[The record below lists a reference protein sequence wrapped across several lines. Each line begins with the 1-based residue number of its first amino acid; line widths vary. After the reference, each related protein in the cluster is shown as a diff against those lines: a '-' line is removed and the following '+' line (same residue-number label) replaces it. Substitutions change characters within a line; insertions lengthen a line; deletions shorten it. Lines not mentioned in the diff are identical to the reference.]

1 MYEDQTY
8 ENILDRS
15 LARVAS
21 DVDKREGSVIMN
33 AIAPVS
39 AEHADVYIQLGNIV
53 NNGYA
58 DTAVREFLILRC
70 KERGIIPYEAT
81 KATLKGKF
89 NMEIPIGS
97 RFNLNEL
104 NYVATAFIE
113 SADGYFY
120 YQMECETEGTNGN
133 KFFGEVSS
141 IEYID
146 KDLTGELTELLIPA
160 EDEED
165 TEALRTRYLN
175 SFDSNPFGGNK
186 QDYVEK
192 TDALDG
198 VGGTVVI
205 PVWNGGGTVKL
216 IIINSDFGVAS
227 STLVK
232 AVQEAIDPDPQGTGS
247 GIAPI
252 GHTVTVVSAV
262 GKTVSIKSRISF
274 IQNFYP
280 DDAIKKASGESE
292 LVDKVKAD
300 EVSAGFVVNS
310 LTDYDYYVYNQS
322 MTDDNQG
329 VFTQVMTVLN
339 QIVYCQKNGIDYA
352 SLTQAFNPHIDC
364 HENILGKDMGS
375 NYWYCYGLVMIIFM
389 IIIMYGSMVAT
400 SVTQEKSNRTMEVLV
415 TSVDTNLLFFAKV
428 LAGAV
433 AALIQSAVMLGTVL
447 ISYKINQDK
456 WGGMLNMIL
465 DIPTNVLVVFAL
477 FGIGGFLFYTFIYGA
492 MGALV
497 SKTEDI
503 NKSAGGVQMVIMI
516 VYFITLASLTNVDGI
531 MIKVTSFLPV
541 SSYSA
546 MFARVAMGSVNT
558 WEIVVSFIILVASIV
573 VVGIIGAKIYRMG
586 TLRYGNPIKLSNA
599 FKSIKEN

>member
-1 MYEDQTY
+1 MKKFGVIFQYELMNYIKNKSYVITTV
-8 ENILDRS
+8 IIAL
-15 LARVAS
+15 VAGIIMFVPNFI
-21 DVDKREGSVIMN
+21 DIGSV
-33 AIAPVS
+33 
-39 AEHADVYIQLGNIV
+39 
-53 NNGYA
+53 
-58 DTAVREFLILRC
+58 
-70 KERGIIPYEAT
+70 
-81 KATLKGKF
+81 
-89 NMEIPIGS
+89 
-97 RFNLNEL
+97 
-104 NYVATAFIE
+104 
-113 SADGYFY
+113 
-120 YQMECETEGTNGN
+120 
-133 KFFGEVSS
+133 
-141 IEYID
+141 
-146 KDLTGELTELLIPA
+146 TGENKNDVS
-160 EDEED
+160 DE
-165 TEALRTRYLN
+165 N
-175 SFDSNPFGGNK
+175 SGADSDSTILVYDKSGM
-186 QDYVEK
+186 V
-192 TDALDG
+192 TD
-198 VGGTVVI
+198 
-205 PVWNGGGTVKL
+205 
-216 IIINSDFGVAS
+216 
-227 STLVK
+227 
-232 AVQEAIDPDPQGTGS
+232 
-247 GIAPI
+247 
-252 GHTVTVVSAV
+252 
-262 GKTVSIKSRISF
+262 ISF
-274 IQNFYP
+274 IQNFYH
-280 DDAIKKASGESE
+280 DDAIKKALGENE

-322 MTDDNQG
+322 MTDDNQV

-339 QIVYCQKNGIDYA
+339 QMVYCQKNGIDYA
-352 SLTQAFNPHIDC
+352 SLTQAFNPQIDC

-456 WGGMLNMIL
+456 WGGMLNMVL
-465 DIPTNVLVVFAL
+465 DIPANVLVVFAL

-516 VYFITLASLTNVDGI
+516 VYFITLASLTDVDGI

>member
-1 MYEDQTY
+1 MKKFGVIFQYELMNYIKNKSYVITTV
-8 ENILDRS
+8 IIAL
-15 LARVAS
+15 VAGIIMFVPNFI
-21 DVDKREGSVIMN
+21 DIGSV
-33 AIAPVS
+33 
-39 AEHADVYIQLGNIV
+39 
-53 NNGYA
+53 
-58 DTAVREFLILRC
+58 
-70 KERGIIPYEAT
+70 
-81 KATLKGKF
+81 
-89 NMEIPIGS
+89 
-97 RFNLNEL
+97 
-104 NYVATAFIE
+104 
-113 SADGYFY
+113 
-120 YQMECETEGTNGN
+120 
-133 KFFGEVSS
+133 
-141 IEYID
+141 
-146 KDLTGELTELLIPA
+146 TGENKNDVS
-160 EDEED
+160 DE
-165 TEALRTRYLN
+165 N
-175 SFDSNPFGGNK
+175 SGADSDSTILVYDKSGM
-186 QDYVEK
+186 V
-192 TDALDG
+192 TD
-198 VGGTVVI
+198 
-205 PVWNGGGTVKL
+205 
-216 IIINSDFGVAS
+216 
-227 STLVK
+227 
-232 AVQEAIDPDPQGTGS
+232 
-247 GIAPI
+247 
-252 GHTVTVVSAV
+252 
-262 GKTVSIKSRISF
+262 ISF
-274 IQNFYP
+274 IQNFYH
-280 DDAIKKASGESE
+280 DDAIKKASGENE

-322 MTDDNQG
+322 MTDDNQV

-339 QIVYCQKNGIDYA
+339 QMVYCQKNGIDYA
-352 SLTQAFNPHIDC
+352 SLTQAFNPQIDC

-456 WGGMLNMIL
+456 WGGTLNMVL
-465 DIPTNVLVVFAL
+465 DIPANVLVVFAL

-516 VYFITLASLTNVDGI
+516 VYFITLASLTDVDGI

>member
-1 MYEDQTY
+1 MKKFGVIFQYELMNYIKNKSYVITTV
-8 ENILDRS
+8 IIAL
-15 LARVAS
+15 VAGIIMFVPNFI
-21 DVDKREGSVIMN
+21 DIGSV
-33 AIAPVS
+33 
-39 AEHADVYIQLGNIV
+39 
-53 NNGYA
+53 
-58 DTAVREFLILRC
+58 
-70 KERGIIPYEAT
+70 
-81 KATLKGKF
+81 
-89 NMEIPIGS
+89 
-97 RFNLNEL
+97 
-104 NYVATAFIE
+104 
-113 SADGYFY
+113 
-120 YQMECETEGTNGN
+120 
-133 KFFGEVSS
+133 
-141 IEYID
+141 
-146 KDLTGELTELLIPA
+146 TGENKNDVS
-160 EDEED
+160 DE
-165 TEALRTRYLN
+165 N
-175 SFDSNPFGGNK
+175 SGADSDSTILVYDKSGM
-186 QDYVEK
+186 V
-192 TDALDG
+192 TD
-198 VGGTVVI
+198 
-205 PVWNGGGTVKL
+205 
-216 IIINSDFGVAS
+216 
-227 STLVK
+227 
-232 AVQEAIDPDPQGTGS
+232 
-247 GIAPI
+247 
-252 GHTVTVVSAV
+252 
-262 GKTVSIKSRISF
+262 ISF
-274 IQNFYP
+274 IQNFYH
-280 DDAIKKASGESE
+280 DDAIKKASGENE

-322 MTDDNQG
+322 MTDDNQV
-329 VFTQVMTVLN
+329 VFTQVMSVLN
-339 QIVYCQKNGIDYA
+339 QMVYCQKNGIDYA
-352 SLTQAFNPHIDC
+352 SLTQAFNPQIDC

-456 WGGMLNMIL
+456 WGGMLNMVL
-465 DIPTNVLVVFAL
+465 DIPANVLVVFAL

>member
-1 MYEDQTY
+1 MKKFGVIFQYELMNYIKNKSYVITTV
-8 ENILDRS
+8 IIAL
-15 LARVAS
+15 VAGIIMFVPNFI
-21 DVDKREGSVIMN
+21 DIGSV
-33 AIAPVS
+33 
-39 AEHADVYIQLGNIV
+39 
-53 NNGYA
+53 
-58 DTAVREFLILRC
+58 
-70 KERGIIPYEAT
+70 
-81 KATLKGKF
+81 
-89 NMEIPIGS
+89 
-97 RFNLNEL
+97 
-104 NYVATAFIE
+104 
-113 SADGYFY
+113 
-120 YQMECETEGTNGN
+120 
-133 KFFGEVSS
+133 
-141 IEYID
+141 
-146 KDLTGELTELLIPA
+146 TGENKNDVS
-160 EDEED
+160 DE
-165 TEALRTRYLN
+165 N
-175 SFDSNPFGGNK
+175 SGADSDSTILVYDKSGM
-186 QDYVEK
+186 V
-192 TDALDG
+192 
-198 VGGTVVI
+198 
-205 PVWNGGGTVKL
+205 
-216 IIINSDFGVAS
+216 SD
-227 STLVK
+227 
-232 AVQEAIDPDPQGTGS
+232 
-247 GIAPI
+247 
-252 GHTVTVVSAV
+252 
-262 GKTVSIKSRISF
+262 ISF
-274 IQNFYP
+274 IQNFYH
-280 DDAIKKASGESE
+280 DDAIKKASGENE

-322 MTDDNQG
+322 MTDDNQV

-339 QIVYCQKNGIDYA
+339 QMVYCQKNGIDYA
-352 SLTQAFNPHIDC
+352 SLTQAFNPQIDC

-465 DIPTNVLVVFAL
+465 DIPANVLVVFAL

-516 VYFITLASLTNVDGI
+516 VYFITLASLTDVDGI

>member
-1 MYEDQTY
+1 MKKFGVIFQYELMNYIKNKSYVITTV
-8 ENILDRS
+8 IIAL
-15 LARVAS
+15 VAGIIMFVPNFI
-21 DVDKREGSVIMN
+21 DIGSV
-33 AIAPVS
+33 
-39 AEHADVYIQLGNIV
+39 
-53 NNGYA
+53 
-58 DTAVREFLILRC
+58 
-70 KERGIIPYEAT
+70 
-81 KATLKGKF
+81 
-89 NMEIPIGS
+89 
-97 RFNLNEL
+97 
-104 NYVATAFIE
+104 
-113 SADGYFY
+113 
-120 YQMECETEGTNGN
+120 
-133 KFFGEVSS
+133 
-141 IEYID
+141 
-146 KDLTGELTELLIPA
+146 TGENKNDVS
-160 EDEED
+160 DE
-165 TEALRTRYLN
+165 N
-175 SFDSNPFGGNK
+175 SGADSDSTILVYDKSGM
-186 QDYVEK
+186 V
-192 TDALDG
+192 TD
-198 VGGTVVI
+198 
-205 PVWNGGGTVKL
+205 
-216 IIINSDFGVAS
+216 
-227 STLVK
+227 
-232 AVQEAIDPDPQGTGS
+232 
-247 GIAPI
+247 
-252 GHTVTVVSAV
+252 
-262 GKTVSIKSRISF
+262 ISF
-274 IQNFYP
+274 IQNFYHG
-280 DDAIKKASGESE
+280 DAIKKASGENE

-322 MTDDNQG
+322 MTDDNQV

-339 QIVYCQKNGIDYA
+339 QMVYCQKNGIDYA
-352 SLTQAFNPHIDC
+352 SLTQAFNPQIDC

-456 WGGMLNMIL
+456 WGGMLNMVL
-465 DIPTNVLVVFAL
+465 DIPANVLVVFAL

-516 VYFITLASLTNVDGI
+516 VYFITLASLTDVDGI

>member
-1 MYEDQTY
+1 MKKFGVIFQYELMNYIKNKSYVITTV
-8 ENILDRS
+8 IIAL
-15 LARVAS
+15 VAGIIMFVPNFI
-21 DVDKREGSVIMN
+21 DIGSV
-33 AIAPVS
+33 
-39 AEHADVYIQLGNIV
+39 
-53 NNGYA
+53 
-58 DTAVREFLILRC
+58 
-70 KERGIIPYEAT
+70 
-81 KATLKGKF
+81 
-89 NMEIPIGS
+89 
-97 RFNLNEL
+97 
-104 NYVATAFIE
+104 
-113 SADGYFY
+113 
-120 YQMECETEGTNGN
+120 
-133 KFFGEVSS
+133 
-141 IEYID
+141 
-146 KDLTGELTELLIPA
+146 TGENKNDVS
-160 EDEED
+160 DE
-165 TEALRTRYLN
+165 N
-175 SFDSNPFGGNK
+175 SGADSDSTILVYDKSGM
-186 QDYVEK
+186 V
-192 TDALDG
+192 TD
-198 VGGTVVI
+198 
-205 PVWNGGGTVKL
+205 
-216 IIINSDFGVAS
+216 
-227 STLVK
+227 
-232 AVQEAIDPDPQGTGS
+232 
-247 GIAPI
+247 
-252 GHTVTVVSAV
+252 
-262 GKTVSIKSRISF
+262 ISF
-274 IQNFYP
+274 IQNFYH
-280 DDAIKKASGESE
+280 DDAIKKASGENE

-322 MTDDNQG
+322 MTDDNHV

-339 QIVYCQKNGIDYA
+339 QMVYCKKNGIDYA
-352 SLTQAFNPHIDC
+352 SLTQAFNPQIDC

-465 DIPTNVLVVFAL
+465 DIPANVLVVFAL

-516 VYFITLASLTNVDGI
+516 VYFITLASLTDVDGI

>member
-1 MYEDQTY
+1 MKKFGVIFQYELMNYIKNKSYVITTV
-8 ENILDRS
+8 IIAL
-15 LARVAS
+15 VAGIIMFVPNFI
-21 DVDKREGSVIMN
+21 DIGSV
-33 AIAPVS
+33 
-39 AEHADVYIQLGNIV
+39 
-53 NNGYA
+53 
-58 DTAVREFLILRC
+58 
-70 KERGIIPYEAT
+70 
-81 KATLKGKF
+81 
-89 NMEIPIGS
+89 
-97 RFNLNEL
+97 
-104 NYVATAFIE
+104 
-113 SADGYFY
+113 
-120 YQMECETEGTNGN
+120 
-133 KFFGEVSS
+133 
-141 IEYID
+141 
-146 KDLTGELTELLIPA
+146 TGENKNDVS
-160 EDEED
+160 DE
-165 TEALRTRYLN
+165 N
-175 SFDSNPFGGNK
+175 SGADSDSTILVYDKSGM
-186 QDYVEK
+186 V
-192 TDALDG
+192 TD
-198 VGGTVVI
+198 
-205 PVWNGGGTVKL
+205 
-216 IIINSDFGVAS
+216 
-227 STLVK
+227 
-232 AVQEAIDPDPQGTGS
+232 
-247 GIAPI
+247 
-252 GHTVTVVSAV
+252 
-262 GKTVSIKSRISF
+262 ISF
-274 IQNFYP
+274 IQNFYH
-280 DDAIKKASGESE
+280 DDAIKKASGENE

-322 MTDDNQG
+322 MTDDNQV

-339 QIVYCQKNGIDYA
+339 QMVYCQKNGIDYA
-352 SLTQAFNPHIDC
+352 SLTQAFNPQIDC

-428 LAGAV
+428 LAGAL

-456 WGGMLNMIL
+456 WGGRLNMFL
-465 DIPTNVLVVFAL
+465 DIPANVLVVFAL

-516 VYFITLASLTNVDGI
+516 VYFITLASLMDVDGI

-546 MFARVAMGSVNT
+546 MFARVAMGFVNT
-558 WEIVVSFIILVASIV
+558 WEIVVSFIILVASII

>member
-1 MYEDQTY
+1 MKKFGVIFQYELMNYIKNKSYVITTV
-8 ENILDRS
+8 IIAL
-15 LARVAS
+15 VAGIIMFVPNFI
-21 DVDKREGSVIMN
+21 DIGSV
-33 AIAPVS
+33 
-39 AEHADVYIQLGNIV
+39 
-53 NNGYA
+53 
-58 DTAVREFLILRC
+58 
-70 KERGIIPYEAT
+70 
-81 KATLKGKF
+81 
-89 NMEIPIGS
+89 
-97 RFNLNEL
+97 
-104 NYVATAFIE
+104 
-113 SADGYFY
+113 
-120 YQMECETEGTNGN
+120 
-133 KFFGEVSS
+133 
-141 IEYID
+141 
-146 KDLTGELTELLIPA
+146 TGENKNDVS
-160 EDEED
+160 DE
-165 TEALRTRYLN
+165 N
-175 SFDSNPFGGNK
+175 SGADSDSTILVYDKSGM
-186 QDYVEK
+186 V
-192 TDALDG
+192 TD
-198 VGGTVVI
+198 
-205 PVWNGGGTVKL
+205 
-216 IIINSDFGVAS
+216 
-227 STLVK
+227 
-232 AVQEAIDPDPQGTGS
+232 
-247 GIAPI
+247 
-252 GHTVTVVSAV
+252 
-262 GKTVSIKSRISF
+262 ISF

-280 DDAIKKASGESE
+280 DDVIKKASGENE

-322 MTDDNQG
+322 MTDDNQV

-339 QIVYCQKNGIDYA
+339 QMVYCQKNGIDYA
-352 SLTQAFNPHIDC
+352 SLTQAFNPQIDC

-456 WGGMLNMIL
+456 WGGMLNMVL
-465 DIPTNVLVVFAL
+465 DIPANVLVVFAL

-516 VYFITLASLTNVDGI
+516 VYFITLASLTDVDGI

>member
-1 MYEDQTY
+1 MKKFGVIFQYELMNYIKNKSYVITTV
-8 ENILDRS
+8 IIAL
-15 LARVAS
+15 VAGIIMFVPNFI
-21 DVDKREGSVIMN
+21 DIGSV
-33 AIAPVS
+33 
-39 AEHADVYIQLGNIV
+39 
-53 NNGYA
+53 
-58 DTAVREFLILRC
+58 
-70 KERGIIPYEAT
+70 
-81 KATLKGKF
+81 
-89 NMEIPIGS
+89 
-97 RFNLNEL
+97 
-104 NYVATAFIE
+104 
-113 SADGYFY
+113 
-120 YQMECETEGTNGN
+120 
-133 KFFGEVSS
+133 
-141 IEYID
+141 
-146 KDLTGELTELLIPA
+146 TGENKNDVS
-160 EDEED
+160 DE
-165 TEALRTRYLN
+165 N
-175 SFDSNPFGGNK
+175 SGADSDSTILVYDKSGM
-186 QDYVEK
+186 V
-192 TDALDG
+192 TD
-198 VGGTVVI
+198 
-205 PVWNGGGTVKL
+205 
-216 IIINSDFGVAS
+216 
-227 STLVK
+227 
-232 AVQEAIDPDPQGTGS
+232 
-247 GIAPI
+247 
-252 GHTVTVVSAV
+252 
-262 GKTVSIKSRISF
+262 ISF
-274 IQNFYP
+274 IQNFYH
-280 DDAIKKASGESE
+280 DDAIKKASGENE

-322 MTDDNQG
+322 MTDDNQV

-339 QIVYCQKNGIDYA
+339 QMVYCQKNGIDYA
-352 SLTQAFNPHIDC
+352 SLTQAFNPQIDC

-456 WGGMLNMIL
+456 WGGMINMVL
-465 DIPTNVLVVFAL
+465 DIPANVLVVFAL

>member
-1 MYEDQTY
+1 MKKFGVIFQYELMNYIKNKSYVITTV
-8 ENILDRS
+8 IIAL
-15 LARVAS
+15 VAGIIMFVPNFI
-21 DVDKREGSVIMN
+21 DIGSV
-33 AIAPVS
+33 
-39 AEHADVYIQLGNIV
+39 
-53 NNGYA
+53 
-58 DTAVREFLILRC
+58 
-70 KERGIIPYEAT
+70 
-81 KATLKGKF
+81 
-89 NMEIPIGS
+89 
-97 RFNLNEL
+97 
-104 NYVATAFIE
+104 
-113 SADGYFY
+113 
-120 YQMECETEGTNGN
+120 
-133 KFFGEVSS
+133 
-141 IEYID
+141 
-146 KDLTGELTELLIPA
+146 TGENKNDVS
-160 EDEED
+160 DE
-165 TEALRTRYLN
+165 N
-175 SFDSNPFGGNK
+175 SGADSDSTILVYDKSGM
-186 QDYVEK
+186 V
-192 TDALDG
+192 TD
-198 VGGTVVI
+198 
-205 PVWNGGGTVKL
+205 
-216 IIINSDFGVAS
+216 
-227 STLVK
+227 
-232 AVQEAIDPDPQGTGS
+232 
-247 GIAPI
+247 
-252 GHTVTVVSAV
+252 
-262 GKTVSIKSRISF
+262 ISF

-280 DDAIKKASGESE
+280 DDAIKKASGENE

-322 MTDDNQG
+322 MTDDNQV

-339 QIVYCQKNGIDYA
+339 QMVYCQKNGIDYA
-352 SLTQAFNPHIDC
+352 SLTQAFNPQIDC

-433 AALIQSAVMLGTVL
+433 AALIQSAVMLRTVL

-465 DIPTNVLVVFAL
+465 DIPANVLVVFAL

-516 VYFITLASLTNVDGI
+516 VYFITLASLTDVDGI

>member
-1 MYEDQTY
+1 MKKFGVIFQYELMNYIKNKSYVITTV
-8 ENILDRS
+8 IIAL
-15 LARVAS
+15 VAGIIMFVPNFI
-21 DVDKREGSVIMN
+21 DIGSV
-33 AIAPVS
+33 
-39 AEHADVYIQLGNIV
+39 
-53 NNGYA
+53 
-58 DTAVREFLILRC
+58 
-70 KERGIIPYEAT
+70 
-81 KATLKGKF
+81 
-89 NMEIPIGS
+89 
-97 RFNLNEL
+97 
-104 NYVATAFIE
+104 
-113 SADGYFY
+113 
-120 YQMECETEGTNGN
+120 
-133 KFFGEVSS
+133 
-141 IEYID
+141 
-146 KDLTGELTELLIPA
+146 TGENKNDVS
-160 EDEED
+160 DE
-165 TEALRTRYLN
+165 N
-175 SFDSNPFGGNK
+175 SGADSDSTILVYDKSGMI
-186 QDYVEK
+186 
-192 TDALDG
+192 TD
-198 VGGTVVI
+198 
-205 PVWNGGGTVKL
+205 
-216 IIINSDFGVAS
+216 
-227 STLVK
+227 
-232 AVQEAIDPDPQGTGS
+232 
-247 GIAPI
+247 
-252 GHTVTVVSAV
+252 
-262 GKTVSIKSRISF
+262 ISF
-274 IQNFYP
+274 IQNFYH
-280 DDAIKKASGESE
+280 DDAIKKASGENE

-322 MTDDNQG
+322 MTDDNQV

-339 QIVYCQKNGIDYA
+339 QMVYCQKNGIDYA
-352 SLTQAFNPHIDC
+352 SLTQAFNPQIDC

-456 WGGMLNMIL
+456 WGGMLNMVL
-465 DIPTNVLVVFAL
+465 DIPANVLVVFAL

-516 VYFITLASLTNVDGI
+516 VYFITLASLTDVDGI

>member
-1 MYEDQTY
+1 MKKFGVIFQYELMNYIKNKSYVITTV
-8 ENILDRS
+8 IIAL
-15 LARVAS
+15 VAGIIMFVPNFI
-21 DVDKREGSVIMN
+21 DIGSV
-33 AIAPVS
+33 
-39 AEHADVYIQLGNIV
+39 
-53 NNGYA
+53 
-58 DTAVREFLILRC
+58 
-70 KERGIIPYEAT
+70 
-81 KATLKGKF
+81 
-89 NMEIPIGS
+89 
-97 RFNLNEL
+97 
-104 NYVATAFIE
+104 
-113 SADGYFY
+113 
-120 YQMECETEGTNGN
+120 
-133 KFFGEVSS
+133 
-141 IEYID
+141 
-146 KDLTGELTELLIPA
+146 TGENKNDVS
-160 EDEED
+160 DE
-165 TEALRTRYLN
+165 N
-175 SFDSNPFGGNK
+175 SGADSDSTILVYDKSGM
-186 QDYVEK
+186 V
-192 TDALDG
+192 TD
-198 VGGTVVI
+198 
-205 PVWNGGGTVKL
+205 
-216 IIINSDFGVAS
+216 
-227 STLVK
+227 
-232 AVQEAIDPDPQGTGS
+232 
-247 GIAPI
+247 
-252 GHTVTVVSAV
+252 
-262 GKTVSIKSRISF
+262 ISF
-274 IQNFYP
+274 IQNFYH
-280 DDAIKKASGESE
+280 DDAIKKASGENE

-322 MTDDNQG
+322 MTDDNQV

-339 QIVYCQKNGIDYA
+339 QMVYCQKNGIDYA
-352 SLTQAFNPHIDC
+352 SLTQAFNPQIDC

-456 WGGMLNMIL
+456 WGGMLNMVL
-465 DIPTNVLVVFAL
+465 DIPANVLVVFAL

-503 NKSAGGVQMVIMI
+503 NKSAGAVQMVIMI
-516 VYFITLASLTNVDGI
+516 VYFITLASLTDVDGI

>member
-1 MYEDQTY
+1 MKKFGVIFQYELMNYIKNKSYVITTV
-8 ENILDRS
+8 IIAL
-15 LARVAS
+15 VAGIIMFVPNFI
-21 DVDKREGSVIMN
+21 DIGSV
-33 AIAPVS
+33 
-39 AEHADVYIQLGNIV
+39 
-53 NNGYA
+53 
-58 DTAVREFLILRC
+58 
-70 KERGIIPYEAT
+70 
-81 KATLKGKF
+81 
-89 NMEIPIGS
+89 
-97 RFNLNEL
+97 
-104 NYVATAFIE
+104 
-113 SADGYFY
+113 
-120 YQMECETEGTNGN
+120 
-133 KFFGEVSS
+133 
-141 IEYID
+141 
-146 KDLTGELTELLIPA
+146 TGENKNDVS
-160 EDEED
+160 DE
-165 TEALRTRYLN
+165 N
-175 SFDSNPFGGNK
+175 SGADSDSTILVYDKSGM
-186 QDYVEK
+186 V
-192 TDALDG
+192 TD
-198 VGGTVVI
+198 
-205 PVWNGGGTVKL
+205 
-216 IIINSDFGVAS
+216 
-227 STLVK
+227 
-232 AVQEAIDPDPQGTGS
+232 
-247 GIAPI
+247 
-252 GHTVTVVSAV
+252 
-262 GKTVSIKSRISF
+262 ISF
-274 IQNFYP
+274 IQNFYH
-280 DDAIKKASGESE
+280 DDAIKKASGENE

-322 MTDDNQG
+322 MTDDNQV

-339 QIVYCQKNGIDYA
+339 QMVYCQKNGIDYA
-352 SLTQAFNPHIDC
+352 SLTQAFNPQIDC

-465 DIPTNVLVVFAL
+465 DIPANVLVVFAL

>member
-1 MYEDQTY
+1 MKKFGVIFQYELMNYIKNKSYVITTV
-8 ENILDRS
+8 IIAL
-15 LARVAS
+15 VAGIIMFVPNFI
-21 DVDKREGSVIMN
+21 DIGSV
-33 AIAPVS
+33 
-39 AEHADVYIQLGNIV
+39 
-53 NNGYA
+53 
-58 DTAVREFLILRC
+58 
-70 KERGIIPYEAT
+70 
-81 KATLKGKF
+81 
-89 NMEIPIGS
+89 
-97 RFNLNEL
+97 
-104 NYVATAFIE
+104 
-113 SADGYFY
+113 
-120 YQMECETEGTNGN
+120 
-133 KFFGEVSS
+133 
-141 IEYID
+141 
-146 KDLTGELTELLIPA
+146 TGENKNDVS
-160 EDEED
+160 DE
-165 TEALRTRYLN
+165 N
-175 SFDSNPFGGNK
+175 SGADSDSTILVYDKSGM
-186 QDYVEK
+186 V
-192 TDALDG
+192 TD
-198 VGGTVVI
+198 
-205 PVWNGGGTVKL
+205 
-216 IIINSDFGVAS
+216 
-227 STLVK
+227 
-232 AVQEAIDPDPQGTGS
+232 
-247 GIAPI
+247 
-252 GHTVTVVSAV
+252 
-262 GKTVSIKSRISF
+262 ISF
-274 IQNFYP
+274 IQNFYH
-280 DDAIKKASGESE
+280 DDAIKKASGENE

-322 MTDDNQG
+322 MTDDNQV

-339 QIVYCQKNGIDYA
+339 QMVYCQKNGIDYD
-352 SLTQAFNPHIDC
+352 SLTQAFNPQIDC

-456 WGGMLNMIL
+456 WGGMLNMVL
-465 DIPTNVLVVFAL
+465 DIPANVLVVFAL

-516 VYFITLASLTNVDGI
+516 VYFITLASLTDVDGI

>member
-1 MYEDQTY
+1 MKKFGVIFQYELMNYIKNKSYVITTV
-8 ENILDRS
+8 IIAL
-15 LARVAS
+15 VAGIIMFVPNFI
-21 DVDKREGSVIMN
+21 DIGSV
-33 AIAPVS
+33 
-39 AEHADVYIQLGNIV
+39 
-53 NNGYA
+53 
-58 DTAVREFLILRC
+58 
-70 KERGIIPYEAT
+70 
-81 KATLKGKF
+81 
-89 NMEIPIGS
+89 
-97 RFNLNEL
+97 
-104 NYVATAFIE
+104 
-113 SADGYFY
+113 
-120 YQMECETEGTNGN
+120 
-133 KFFGEVSS
+133 
-141 IEYID
+141 
-146 KDLTGELTELLIPA
+146 TGENKNDVS
-160 EDEED
+160 DE
-165 TEALRTRYLN
+165 N
-175 SFDSNPFGGNK
+175 SGADSDSTILVYDKSGM
-186 QDYVEK
+186 V
-192 TDALDG
+192 TD
-198 VGGTVVI
+198 
-205 PVWNGGGTVKL
+205 
-216 IIINSDFGVAS
+216 
-227 STLVK
+227 
-232 AVQEAIDPDPQGTGS
+232 
-247 GIAPI
+247 
-252 GHTVTVVSAV
+252 
-262 GKTVSIKSRISF
+262 ISF
-274 IQNFYP
+274 IQNFYH
-280 DDAIKKASGESE
+280 DDAIKKASGENE

-322 MTDDNQG
+322 MTDDNQV

-339 QIVYCQKNGIDYA
+339 QMVYCQKNGIDYA
-352 SLTQAFNPHIDC
+352 SLTQAFNPQIDC

-433 AALIQSAVMLGTVL
+433 ATLIQSAVMLGTVL

-456 WGGMLNMIL
+456 WGGMLNMVL
-465 DIPTNVLVVFAL
+465 DIPANVLVVFAL

-516 VYFITLASLTNVDGI
+516 VYFITLASLTDVDGI

>member
-1 MYEDQTY
+1 MKKFGVIFQYELMNYIKNKSYVITTV
-8 ENILDRS
+8 IIAL
-15 LARVAS
+15 VAGIIMFVPNFI
-21 DVDKREGSVIMN
+21 DIGSV
-33 AIAPVS
+33 
-39 AEHADVYIQLGNIV
+39 
-53 NNGYA
+53 
-58 DTAVREFLILRC
+58 
-70 KERGIIPYEAT
+70 
-81 KATLKGKF
+81 
-89 NMEIPIGS
+89 
-97 RFNLNEL
+97 
-104 NYVATAFIE
+104 
-113 SADGYFY
+113 
-120 YQMECETEGTNGN
+120 
-133 KFFGEVSS
+133 
-141 IEYID
+141 
-146 KDLTGELTELLIPA
+146 TGENKNNVS
-160 EDEED
+160 DE
-165 TEALRTRYLN
+165 N
-175 SFDSNPFGGNK
+175 SGADSDSTILVYDKSGM
-186 QDYVEK
+186 V
-192 TDALDG
+192 TD
-198 VGGTVVI
+198 
-205 PVWNGGGTVKL
+205 
-216 IIINSDFGVAS
+216 
-227 STLVK
+227 
-232 AVQEAIDPDPQGTGS
+232 
-247 GIAPI
+247 
-252 GHTVTVVSAV
+252 
-262 GKTVSIKSRISF
+262 ISF

-352 SLTQAFNPHIDC
+352 SLTQAFNPQIDC

-456 WGGMLNMIL
+456 WGGMLNMVL
-465 DIPTNVLVVFAL
+465 DIPANVLVVFAL

>member
-1 MYEDQTY
+1 MKKFGVIFQYELMNYIKNKSYVITTVIIALVVGIIMFVPNFID
-8 ENILDRS
+8 I
-15 LARVAS
+15 
-21 DVDKREGSVIMN
+21 GSV
-33 AIAPVS
+33 
-39 AEHADVYIQLGNIV
+39 
-53 NNGYA
+53 
-58 DTAVREFLILRC
+58 
-70 KERGIIPYEAT
+70 
-81 KATLKGKF
+81 
-89 NMEIPIGS
+89 
-97 RFNLNEL
+97 
-104 NYVATAFIE
+104 
-113 SADGYFY
+113 
-120 YQMECETEGTNGN
+120 
-133 KFFGEVSS
+133 
-141 IEYID
+141 
-146 KDLTGELTELLIPA
+146 TGENKNDVS
-160 EDEED
+160 DE
-165 TEALRTRYLN
+165 N
-175 SFDSNPFGGNK
+175 SGADSDSTILVYDKSGM
-186 QDYVEK
+186 V
-192 TDALDG
+192 TD
-198 VGGTVVI
+198 
-205 PVWNGGGTVKL
+205 
-216 IIINSDFGVAS
+216 
-227 STLVK
+227 
-232 AVQEAIDPDPQGTGS
+232 
-247 GIAPI
+247 
-252 GHTVTVVSAV
+252 
-262 GKTVSIKSRISF
+262 ISF

-280 DDAIKKASGESE
+280 DDAIKKASGENE

-322 MTDDNQG
+322 MTDDNQV

-339 QIVYCQKNGIDYA
+339 QMVYCQKNGIDYA
-352 SLTQAFNPHIDC
+352 SLTQAFNPQIDC

-465 DIPTNVLVVFAL
+465 DIPANVLVVFAL

-516 VYFITLASLTNVDGI
+516 VYFITLASLTDVDGI

>member
-1 MYEDQTY
+1 MKKLGVIFQYELMNYIKNKSYVITTV
-8 ENILDRS
+8 IIAL
-15 LARVAS
+15 VAGIIMFVPNFI
-21 DVDKREGSVIMN
+21 DIGSV
-33 AIAPVS
+33 
-39 AEHADVYIQLGNIV
+39 
-53 NNGYA
+53 
-58 DTAVREFLILRC
+58 
-70 KERGIIPYEAT
+70 
-81 KATLKGKF
+81 
-89 NMEIPIGS
+89 
-97 RFNLNEL
+97 
-104 NYVATAFIE
+104 
-113 SADGYFY
+113 
-120 YQMECETEGTNGN
+120 
-133 KFFGEVSS
+133 
-141 IEYID
+141 
-146 KDLTGELTELLIPA
+146 TGENKNDVS
-160 EDEED
+160 DE
-165 TEALRTRYLN
+165 N
-175 SFDSNPFGGNK
+175 SGADSDSTILVYDKSGM
-186 QDYVEK
+186 V
-192 TDALDG
+192 TD
-198 VGGTVVI
+198 
-205 PVWNGGGTVKL
+205 
-216 IIINSDFGVAS
+216 
-227 STLVK
+227 
-232 AVQEAIDPDPQGTGS
+232 
-247 GIAPI
+247 
-252 GHTVTVVSAV
+252 
-262 GKTVSIKSRISF
+262 ISF
-274 IQNFYP
+274 IQNFYH
-280 DDAIKKASGESE
+280 DDAIKKASGENE

-322 MTDDNQG
+322 MTDDNQV

-339 QIVYCQKNGIDYA
+339 QMVYCQKNGIDYA
-352 SLTQAFNPHIDC
+352 SLTQAFNPQIDC

-456 WGGMLNMIL
+456 WGGMLNMVL
-465 DIPTNVLVVFAL
+465 DIPANVLVVFAL

-516 VYFITLASLTNVDGI
+516 VYFITLASLTDVDGI

>member
-1 MYEDQTY
+1 MKKFGVIFQYELMNYIKNKSYVITTV
-8 ENILDRS
+8 IIAL
-15 LARVAS
+15 VAGIIMFVPNFI
-21 DVDKREGSVIMN
+21 DIGSV
-33 AIAPVS
+33 
-39 AEHADVYIQLGNIV
+39 
-53 NNGYA
+53 
-58 DTAVREFLILRC
+58 
-70 KERGIIPYEAT
+70 
-81 KATLKGKF
+81 
-89 NMEIPIGS
+89 
-97 RFNLNEL
+97 
-104 NYVATAFIE
+104 
-113 SADGYFY
+113 
-120 YQMECETEGTNGN
+120 
-133 KFFGEVSS
+133 
-141 IEYID
+141 
-146 KDLTGELTELLIPA
+146 TGENKNDVS
-160 EDEED
+160 DE
-165 TEALRTRYLN
+165 N
-175 SFDSNPFGGNK
+175 SGADSDSTILVYDKSGM
-186 QDYVEK
+186 V
-192 TDALDG
+192 TD
-198 VGGTVVI
+198 
-205 PVWNGGGTVKL
+205 
-216 IIINSDFGVAS
+216 
-227 STLVK
+227 
-232 AVQEAIDPDPQGTGS
+232 
-247 GIAPI
+247 
-252 GHTVTVVSAV
+252 
-262 GKTVSIKSRISF
+262 ISF
-274 IQNFYP
+274 IQNFYH
-280 DDAIKKASGESE
+280 DDAIKKASGENE

-322 MTDDNQG
+322 MTDDNQV

-339 QIVYCQKNGIDYA
+339 QMVYCQKNGIDYA
-352 SLTQAFNPHIDC
+352 SLTQAFNPQIDC

-456 WGGMLNMIL
+456 WGGMLNMVL
-465 DIPTNVLVVFAL
+465 DIPANVLVVFAL

-516 VYFITLASLTNVDGI
+516 VYFITLASLTDVDGI
-531 MIKVTSFLPV
+531 MIKVTSFLSV

>member
-1 MYEDQTY
+1 MKKFGVSFQYELMKYRKNKSYVITTV
-8 ENILDRS
+8 IIAL
-15 LARVAS
+15 VAGIIMFVPNFI
-21 DVDKREGSVIMN
+21 DIGSV
-33 AIAPVS
+33 
-39 AEHADVYIQLGNIV
+39 
-53 NNGYA
+53 
-58 DTAVREFLILRC
+58 
-70 KERGIIPYEAT
+70 
-81 KATLKGKF
+81 
-89 NMEIPIGS
+89 
-97 RFNLNEL
+97 
-104 NYVATAFIE
+104 
-113 SADGYFY
+113 
-120 YQMECETEGTNGN
+120 
-133 KFFGEVSS
+133 
-141 IEYID
+141 
-146 KDLTGELTELLIPA
+146 TGENKNDVS
-160 EDEED
+160 DE
-165 TEALRTRYLN
+165 N
-175 SFDSNPFGGNK
+175 SGADSDSTILVYDKSGM
-186 QDYVEK
+186 V
-192 TDALDG
+192 TD
-198 VGGTVVI
+198 
-205 PVWNGGGTVKL
+205 
-216 IIINSDFGVAS
+216 
-227 STLVK
+227 
-232 AVQEAIDPDPQGTGS
+232 
-247 GIAPI
+247 
-252 GHTVTVVSAV
+252 
-262 GKTVSIKSRISF
+262 ISF
-274 IQNFYP
+274 IQNFYH
-280 DDAIKKASGESE
+280 DDAIKKASGENE

-322 MTDDNQG
+322 MTDDNQV

-339 QIVYCQKNGIDYA
+339 QMVYCQKNGIDYA
-352 SLTQAFNPHIDC
+352 TLTQAFNPQIDC

-456 WGGMLNMIL
+456 WGGMLNMVL
-465 DIPTNVLVVFAL
+465 DIPANVLVVFAL

-516 VYFITLASLTNVDGI
+516 VYFITLASLTDVDGI

>member
-1 MYEDQTY
+1 MKKFGVIFQYELMNYIKNKSYVITTV
-8 ENILDRS
+8 IIAL
-15 LARVAS
+15 VAGIIMFVPNFI
-21 DVDKREGSVIMN
+21 DIGSV
-33 AIAPVS
+33 
-39 AEHADVYIQLGNIV
+39 
-53 NNGYA
+53 
-58 DTAVREFLILRC
+58 
-70 KERGIIPYEAT
+70 
-81 KATLKGKF
+81 
-89 NMEIPIGS
+89 
-97 RFNLNEL
+97 
-104 NYVATAFIE
+104 
-113 SADGYFY
+113 
-120 YQMECETEGTNGN
+120 
-133 KFFGEVSS
+133 
-141 IEYID
+141 
-146 KDLTGELTELLIPA
+146 TGENKNDVS
-160 EDEED
+160 DE
-165 TEALRTRYLN
+165 N
-175 SFDSNPFGGNK
+175 SGADSDSTILVYDKSGM
-186 QDYVEK
+186 V
-192 TDALDG
+192 TD
-198 VGGTVVI
+198 
-205 PVWNGGGTVKL
+205 
-216 IIINSDFGVAS
+216 
-227 STLVK
+227 
-232 AVQEAIDPDPQGTGS
+232 
-247 GIAPI
+247 
-252 GHTVTVVSAV
+252 
-262 GKTVSIKSRISF
+262 ISF

-280 DDAIKKASGESE
+280 DDAIKKASGENE

-322 MTDDNQG
+322 LTDDNQV

-339 QIVYCQKNGIDYA
+339 QMVYCQKNGIDYA
-352 SLTQAFNPHIDC
+352 SLTQAFNPQIDC
-364 HENILGKDMGS
+364 HKNILGKDMGS

-456 WGGMLNMIL
+456 WGGMLNMVL
-465 DIPTNVLVVFAL
+465 DIPANVLVVFAL

-516 VYFITLASLTNVDGI
+516 VYFITLASLTDVDGI

>member
-1 MYEDQTY
+1 MKKFGVIFQYELMNYIKNKSYVITTV
-8 ENILDRS
+8 IIAL
-15 LARVAS
+15 VAGIIMFVPNFI
-21 DVDKREGSVIMN
+21 DIGSV
-33 AIAPVS
+33 
-39 AEHADVYIQLGNIV
+39 
-53 NNGYA
+53 
-58 DTAVREFLILRC
+58 
-70 KERGIIPYEAT
+70 
-81 KATLKGKF
+81 
-89 NMEIPIGS
+89 
-97 RFNLNEL
+97 
-104 NYVATAFIE
+104 
-113 SADGYFY
+113 
-120 YQMECETEGTNGN
+120 
-133 KFFGEVSS
+133 
-141 IEYID
+141 
-146 KDLTGELTELLIPA
+146 TGENKNDVS
-160 EDEED
+160 DE
-165 TEALRTRYLN
+165 N
-175 SFDSNPFGGNK
+175 SGADSDSTILVYDKSGM
-186 QDYVEK
+186 V
-192 TDALDG
+192 TD
-198 VGGTVVI
+198 
-205 PVWNGGGTVKL
+205 
-216 IIINSDFGVAS
+216 
-227 STLVK
+227 
-232 AVQEAIDPDPQGTGS
+232 
-247 GIAPI
+247 
-252 GHTVTVVSAV
+252 
-262 GKTVSIKSRISF
+262 ISF

-280 DDAIKKASGESE
+280 DDAIKKASGENE
-292 LVDKVKAD
+292 LVAKVKAD

-322 MTDDNQG
+322 MTDDNQV

-339 QIVYCQKNGIDYA
+339 QMVYCQKNGIDYA
-352 SLTQAFNPHIDC
+352 SLTQAFNPQIDC

-465 DIPTNVLVVFAL
+465 DIPANVLVVFAL

-516 VYFITLASLTNVDGI
+516 VYFITLASLTDVDGI

>member
-1 MYEDQTY
+1 MKKFGVIFQYELMNYIKNKSYVITTV
-8 ENILDRS
+8 IIAL
-15 LARVAS
+15 VAGIIMFVPNFI
-21 DVDKREGSVIMN
+21 DIGSV
-33 AIAPVS
+33 
-39 AEHADVYIQLGNIV
+39 
-53 NNGYA
+53 
-58 DTAVREFLILRC
+58 
-70 KERGIIPYEAT
+70 
-81 KATLKGKF
+81 
-89 NMEIPIGS
+89 
-97 RFNLNEL
+97 
-104 NYVATAFIE
+104 
-113 SADGYFY
+113 
-120 YQMECETEGTNGN
+120 
-133 KFFGEVSS
+133 
-141 IEYID
+141 
-146 KDLTGELTELLIPA
+146 TGENKNNVS
-160 EDEED
+160 DE
-165 TEALRTRYLN
+165 N
-175 SFDSNPFGGNK
+175 SGADSDSTILVYDKSGM
-186 QDYVEK
+186 V
-192 TDALDG
+192 TD
-198 VGGTVVI
+198 
-205 PVWNGGGTVKL
+205 
-216 IIINSDFGVAS
+216 
-227 STLVK
+227 
-232 AVQEAIDPDPQGTGS
+232 
-247 GIAPI
+247 
-252 GHTVTVVSAV
+252 
-262 GKTVSIKSRISF
+262 ISF
-274 IQNFYP
+274 IQNFYH
-280 DDAIKKASGESE
+280 DDAIKKASGENE

-322 MTDDNQG
+322 MTDDNQV

-339 QIVYCQKNGIDYA
+339 QMVYCQKNGIDYA
-352 SLTQAFNPHIDC
+352 SLTQAFNPQIDC

-456 WGGMLNMIL
+456 WGGMLNMVL
-465 DIPTNVLVVFAL
+465 DIPANVLVVFAL

-516 VYFITLASLTNVDGI
+516 VYFITLASLTDVDGI

>member
-1 MYEDQTY
+1 MKKFGVIFQYELMNYIKNKSYVITTV
-8 ENILDRS
+8 IIAL
-15 LARVAS
+15 VAGIIMFVPNFI
-21 DVDKREGSVIMN
+21 DIGSV
-33 AIAPVS
+33 
-39 AEHADVYIQLGNIV
+39 
-53 NNGYA
+53 
-58 DTAVREFLILRC
+58 
-70 KERGIIPYEAT
+70 
-81 KATLKGKF
+81 
-89 NMEIPIGS
+89 
-97 RFNLNEL
+97 
-104 NYVATAFIE
+104 
-113 SADGYFY
+113 
-120 YQMECETEGTNGN
+120 
-133 KFFGEVSS
+133 
-141 IEYID
+141 
-146 KDLTGELTELLIPA
+146 TGENKNDVS
-160 EDEED
+160 DE
-165 TEALRTRYLN
+165 N
-175 SFDSNPFGGNK
+175 SGADSDSTILVYDKSGM
-186 QDYVEK
+186 V
-192 TDALDG
+192 TD
-198 VGGTVVI
+198 
-205 PVWNGGGTVKL
+205 
-216 IIINSDFGVAS
+216 
-227 STLVK
+227 
-232 AVQEAIDPDPQGTGS
+232 
-247 GIAPI
+247 
-252 GHTVTVVSAV
+252 
-262 GKTVSIKSRISF
+262 ISF
-274 IQNFYP
+274 IQNFYH
-280 DDAIKKASGESE
+280 DDAIKKASGENE
-292 LVDKVKAD
+292 LVNKVKAD

-322 MTDDNQG
+322 MTDDNQV

-339 QIVYCQKNGIDYA
+339 QMVYCQKNGIDYA
-352 SLTQAFNPHIDC
+352 SLTQAFNPQIDC

-456 WGGMLNMIL
+456 WGGMLNMVL
-465 DIPTNVLVVFAL
+465 DIPANVLVVFAL

-516 VYFITLASLTNVDGI
+516 VYFITLASLTDVDGI

>member
-1 MYEDQTY
+1 MKKFGVIFQYELMNYIKNKSYVITTV
-8 ENILDRS
+8 IIAL
-15 LARVAS
+15 VAGIIMFVPNFI
-21 DVDKREGSVIMN
+21 DIGSV
-33 AIAPVS
+33 
-39 AEHADVYIQLGNIV
+39 
-53 NNGYA
+53 
-58 DTAVREFLILRC
+58 
-70 KERGIIPYEAT
+70 
-81 KATLKGKF
+81 
-89 NMEIPIGS
+89 
-97 RFNLNEL
+97 
-104 NYVATAFIE
+104 
-113 SADGYFY
+113 
-120 YQMECETEGTNGN
+120 
-133 KFFGEVSS
+133 
-141 IEYID
+141 
-146 KDLTGELTELLIPA
+146 TGENKNDVS
-160 EDEED
+160 DE
-165 TEALRTRYLN
+165 N
-175 SFDSNPFGGNK
+175 SGADSDSTILVYDKSGM
-186 QDYVEK
+186 V
-192 TDALDG
+192 TD
-198 VGGTVVI
+198 
-205 PVWNGGGTVKL
+205 
-216 IIINSDFGVAS
+216 
-227 STLVK
+227 
-232 AVQEAIDPDPQGTGS
+232 
-247 GIAPI
+247 
-252 GHTVTVVSAV
+252 
-262 GKTVSIKSRISF
+262 ISF
-274 IQNFYP
+274 IQNFYH
-280 DDAIKKASGESE
+280 DDAIKKASGENE

-322 MTDDNQG
+322 MTDDNQV

-339 QIVYCQKNGIDYA
+339 QMVYCQKNGIDYA
-352 SLTQAFNPHIDC
+352 SLTQAFNPQIDC

-456 WGGMLNMIL
+456 WGGMLNMVL
-465 DIPTNVLVVFAL
+465 DIPANVLVVFAL

-516 VYFITLASLTNVDGI
+516 VYFITLASLTDVNGI

>member
-1 MYEDQTY
+1 MKKFGVIFQYELMNYIKNKSYVITTV
-8 ENILDRS
+8 IIAL
-15 LARVAS
+15 VAGIIMFVPNFI
-21 DVDKREGSVIMN
+21 DIGSV
-33 AIAPVS
+33 
-39 AEHADVYIQLGNIV
+39 
-53 NNGYA
+53 
-58 DTAVREFLILRC
+58 
-70 KERGIIPYEAT
+70 
-81 KATLKGKF
+81 
-89 NMEIPIGS
+89 
-97 RFNLNEL
+97 
-104 NYVATAFIE
+104 
-113 SADGYFY
+113 
-120 YQMECETEGTNGN
+120 
-133 KFFGEVSS
+133 
-141 IEYID
+141 
-146 KDLTGELTELLIPA
+146 TGENKNDVS
-160 EDEED
+160 DE
-165 TEALRTRYLN
+165 N
-175 SFDSNPFGGNK
+175 SGADSDSTILVYDKSGM
-186 QDYVEK
+186 V
-192 TDALDG
+192 TD
-198 VGGTVVI
+198 
-205 PVWNGGGTVKL
+205 
-216 IIINSDFGVAS
+216 
-227 STLVK
+227 
-232 AVQEAIDPDPQGTGS
+232 
-247 GIAPI
+247 
-252 GHTVTVVSAV
+252 
-262 GKTVSIKSRISF
+262 ISF

-280 DDAIKKASGESE
+280 DDAIKKASGENE

-322 MTDDNQG
+322 MTDDNQV

-339 QIVYCQKNGIDYA
+339 QMVYCQKNGIDYA
-352 SLTQAFNPHIDC
+352 SLTQAFNPQIDC

-465 DIPTNVLVVFAL
+465 DIPANVLVVFAL

-516 VYFITLASLTNVDGI
+516 VYFITLASLTDVDGI

-586 TLRYGNPIKLSNA
+586 TLRYGNTIKLSNA

>member
-1 MYEDQTY
+1 MKKFGVIFQYELMNYIKNKSYVITTV
-8 ENILDRS
+8 IIAL
-15 LARVAS
+15 VAGIIMFVPNFI
-21 DVDKREGSVIMN
+21 DIGSV
-33 AIAPVS
+33 
-39 AEHADVYIQLGNIV
+39 
-53 NNGYA
+53 
-58 DTAVREFLILRC
+58 
-70 KERGIIPYEAT
+70 
-81 KATLKGKF
+81 
-89 NMEIPIGS
+89 
-97 RFNLNEL
+97 
-104 NYVATAFIE
+104 
-113 SADGYFY
+113 
-120 YQMECETEGTNGN
+120 
-133 KFFGEVSS
+133 
-141 IEYID
+141 
-146 KDLTGELTELLIPA
+146 TGENKNDVS
-160 EDEED
+160 DE
-165 TEALRTRYLN
+165 N
-175 SFDSNPFGGNK
+175 SGADSDSTILVYDKSGM
-186 QDYVEK
+186 V
-192 TDALDG
+192 TD
-198 VGGTVVI
+198 
-205 PVWNGGGTVKL
+205 
-216 IIINSDFGVAS
+216 
-227 STLVK
+227 
-232 AVQEAIDPDPQGTGS
+232 
-247 GIAPI
+247 
-252 GHTVTVVSAV
+252 
-262 GKTVSIKSRISF
+262 ISF

-280 DDAIKKASGESE
+280 DDAIKKASGENE

-322 MTDDNQG
+322 MTDDNQI

-339 QIVYCQKNGIDYA
+339 QMVYCQKNGIDYA
-352 SLTQAFNPHIDC
+352 SLTQAFNPQIDC
-364 HENILGKDMGS
+364 HKNILGKDMGS
-375 NYWYCYGLVMIIFM
+375 NYWYCYGLVIIIFM

-456 WGGMLNMIL
+456 WGGMLNMVL
-465 DIPTNVLVVFAL
+465 DIPANVLVVFAL

-516 VYFITLASLTNVDGI
+516 VYFITLASLTDVDGI

>member
-1 MYEDQTY
+1 MKKFGVIFQYELMNYIKNKSYVITTV
-8 ENILDRS
+8 IIAL
-15 LARVAS
+15 VAGIIMFVPNFI
-21 DVDKREGSVIMN
+21 DIGSV
-33 AIAPVS
+33 
-39 AEHADVYIQLGNIV
+39 
-53 NNGYA
+53 
-58 DTAVREFLILRC
+58 
-70 KERGIIPYEAT
+70 
-81 KATLKGKF
+81 
-89 NMEIPIGS
+89 
-97 RFNLNEL
+97 
-104 NYVATAFIE
+104 
-113 SADGYFY
+113 
-120 YQMECETEGTNGN
+120 
-133 KFFGEVSS
+133 
-141 IEYID
+141 
-146 KDLTGELTELLIPA
+146 TGENKNDVS
-160 EDEED
+160 DE
-165 TEALRTRYLN
+165 N
-175 SFDSNPFGGNK
+175 SGADSDSTILVYDKSGM
-186 QDYVEK
+186 V
-192 TDALDG
+192 TD
-198 VGGTVVI
+198 
-205 PVWNGGGTVKL
+205 
-216 IIINSDFGVAS
+216 
-227 STLVK
+227 
-232 AVQEAIDPDPQGTGS
+232 
-247 GIAPI
+247 
-252 GHTVTVVSAV
+252 
-262 GKTVSIKSRISF
+262 ISF
-274 IQNFYP
+274 IQNFYH
-280 DDAIKKASGESE
+280 DDAIKKASGENE

-322 MTDDNQG
+322 MTDDNQV

-339 QIVYCQKNGIDYA
+339 QMVYCQKNGIDYA
-352 SLTQAFNPHIDC
+352 SLTQAFNPQIDC

-465 DIPTNVLVVFAL
+465 DIPANVLVVFAL

-516 VYFITLASLTNVDGI
+516 VYFITLASLTDVDGI

>member
-1 MYEDQTY
+1 MFVPNFIDIGSVTGENKNDVSD
-8 ENILDRS
+8 ENSGADSDRNILGY
-15 LARVAS
+15 
-21 DVDKREGSVIMN
+21 DKSGMV
-33 AIAPVS
+33 
-39 AEHADVYIQLGNIV
+39 
-53 NNGYA
+53 
-58 DTAVREFLILRC
+58 
-70 KERGIIPYEAT
+70 
-81 KATLKGKF
+81 
-89 NMEIPIGS
+89 
-97 RFNLNEL
+97 
-104 NYVATAFIE
+104 
-113 SADGYFY
+113 
-120 YQMECETEGTNGN
+120 
-133 KFFGEVSS
+133 
-141 IEYID
+141 
-146 KDLTGELTELLIPA
+146 
-160 EDEED
+160 
-165 TEALRTRYLN
+165 
-175 SFDSNPFGGNK
+175 
-186 QDYVEK
+186 
-192 TDALDG
+192 TD
-198 VGGTVVI
+198 
-205 PVWNGGGTVKL
+205 
-216 IIINSDFGVAS
+216 
-227 STLVK
+227 
-232 AVQEAIDPDPQGTGS
+232 
-247 GIAPI
+247 
-252 GHTVTVVSAV
+252 
-262 GKTVSIKSRISF
+262 ISF
-274 IQNFYP
+274 IQNFYH
-280 DDAIKKASGESE
+280 DDAIKKASGENE

-322 MTDDNQG
+322 MTDDNQV

-339 QIVYCQKNGIDYA
+339 QMVYCQKNGIDYA
-352 SLTQAFNPHIDC
+352 SLTQAFNPQIDC

-456 WGGMLNMIL
+456 WGGMLNMVL
-465 DIPTNVLVVFAL
+465 DIPANVLVVFAL

>member
-1 MYEDQTY
+1 MKKFGVIFQYELMNYIKNKSYVITTV
-8 ENILDRS
+8 IIAL
-15 LARVAS
+15 VAGIIMFVPNFI
-21 DVDKREGSVIMN
+21 DIGSV
-33 AIAPVS
+33 
-39 AEHADVYIQLGNIV
+39 
-53 NNGYA
+53 
-58 DTAVREFLILRC
+58 
-70 KERGIIPYEAT
+70 
-81 KATLKGKF
+81 
-89 NMEIPIGS
+89 
-97 RFNLNEL
+97 
-104 NYVATAFIE
+104 
-113 SADGYFY
+113 
-120 YQMECETEGTNGN
+120 
-133 KFFGEVSS
+133 
-141 IEYID
+141 
-146 KDLTGELTELLIPA
+146 TGENKNDVS
-160 EDEED
+160 DE
-165 TEALRTRYLN
+165 N
-175 SFDSNPFGGNK
+175 SGADSDSTILVYDKSGM
-186 QDYVEK
+186 V
-192 TDALDG
+192 TD
-198 VGGTVVI
+198 
-205 PVWNGGGTVKL
+205 
-216 IIINSDFGVAS
+216 
-227 STLVK
+227 
-232 AVQEAIDPDPQGTGS
+232 
-247 GIAPI
+247 
-252 GHTVTVVSAV
+252 
-262 GKTVSIKSRISF
+262 ISF
-274 IQNFYP
+274 IQNFYH
-280 DDAIKKASGESE
+280 DDAIKKASGENE

-322 MTDDNQG
+322 MTDDNQV

-339 QIVYCQKNGIDYA
+339 QMVYCQKNGIDYA
-352 SLTQAFNPHIDC
+352 SLTQAFNPQIDC

-456 WGGMLNMIL
+456 WGGMLNMVL
-465 DIPTNVLVVFAL
+465 DIPANVLVVFAL

-516 VYFITLASLTNVDGI
+516 VYFITLASLTDVDGI

-573 VVGIIGAKIYRMG
+573 VAGIIGAKIYRMG

>member
-1 MYEDQTY
+1 MKKFGVIFQYELMNYIKNKSYVITTV
-8 ENILDRS
+8 IIAL
-15 LARVAS
+15 VAGIIMFVPNFI
-21 DVDKREGSVIMN
+21 DIGSV
-33 AIAPVS
+33 
-39 AEHADVYIQLGNIV
+39 
-53 NNGYA
+53 
-58 DTAVREFLILRC
+58 
-70 KERGIIPYEAT
+70 
-81 KATLKGKF
+81 
-89 NMEIPIGS
+89 
-97 RFNLNEL
+97 
-104 NYVATAFIE
+104 
-113 SADGYFY
+113 
-120 YQMECETEGTNGN
+120 
-133 KFFGEVSS
+133 
-141 IEYID
+141 
-146 KDLTGELTELLIPA
+146 TGENKNDVS
-160 EDEED
+160 DE
-165 TEALRTRYLN
+165 N
-175 SFDSNPFGGNK
+175 SGADSDSTILVYDKSGM
-186 QDYVEK
+186 V
-192 TDALDG
+192 TD
-198 VGGTVVI
+198 
-205 PVWNGGGTVKL
+205 
-216 IIINSDFGVAS
+216 
-227 STLVK
+227 
-232 AVQEAIDPDPQGTGS
+232 
-247 GIAPI
+247 
-252 GHTVTVVSAV
+252 
-262 GKTVSIKSRISF
+262 ISF
-274 IQNFYP
+274 IQNFYH
-280 DDAIKKASGESE
+280 DDAIKKASGENE

-322 MTDDNQG
+322 MTDDNQV

-339 QIVYCQKNGIDYA
+339 QMVYCQKNGIDYA
-352 SLTQAFNPHIDC
+352 SLTQAFNPQIDC

-456 WGGMLNMIL
+456 WGGMLNMVL
-465 DIPTNVLVVFAL
+465 DIPANVLVVFAL

-516 VYFITLASLTNVDGI
+516 VYFITLASLTDVDGI

-558 WEIVVSFIILVASIV
+558 WEIVVSLIILVASIV

>member
-1 MYEDQTY
+1 MKKFGVIFQYELMNYIKNKSYVITTV
-8 ENILDRS
+8 IIAL
-15 LARVAS
+15 VAGIIMFVPNFI
-21 DVDKREGSVIMN
+21 DIGSV
-33 AIAPVS
+33 
-39 AEHADVYIQLGNIV
+39 
-53 NNGYA
+53 
-58 DTAVREFLILRC
+58 
-70 KERGIIPYEAT
+70 
-81 KATLKGKF
+81 
-89 NMEIPIGS
+89 
-97 RFNLNEL
+97 
-104 NYVATAFIE
+104 
-113 SADGYFY
+113 
-120 YQMECETEGTNGN
+120 
-133 KFFGEVSS
+133 
-141 IEYID
+141 
-146 KDLTGELTELLIPA
+146 TGENKNDVS
-160 EDEED
+160 DE
-165 TEALRTRYLN
+165 N
-175 SFDSNPFGGNK
+175 SGADSDSTILVYDKSGM
-186 QDYVEK
+186 V
-192 TDALDG
+192 TD
-198 VGGTVVI
+198 
-205 PVWNGGGTVKL
+205 
-216 IIINSDFGVAS
+216 
-227 STLVK
+227 
-232 AVQEAIDPDPQGTGS
+232 
-247 GIAPI
+247 
-252 GHTVTVVSAV
+252 
-262 GKTVSIKSRISF
+262 ISF
-274 IQNFYP
+274 IQNFYH
-280 DDAIKKASGESE
+280 DDAIKKASGENE

-322 MTDDNQG
+322 MTDDNQV

-339 QIVYCQKNGIDYA
+339 QMVYCQKNGIDYA
-352 SLTQAFNPHIDC
+352 SLTQAFNPQIDC
-364 HENILGKDMGS
+364 HENILGKDRGS

-456 WGGMLNMIL
+456 WGGMLNMVL
-465 DIPTNVLVVFAL
+465 DIPANVLVVFAL

-516 VYFITLASLTNVDGI
+516 VYFITLASLTDVDGI

>member
-1 MYEDQTY
+1 MKKFGVIFQYE
-8 ENILDRS
+8 L
-15 LARVAS
+15 
-21 DVDKREGSVIMN
+21 MN
-33 AIAPVS
+33 
-39 AEHADVYIQLGNIV
+39 YIKNKSYV
-53 NNGYA
+53 NNTDINA
-58 DTAVREFLILRC
+58 LVA
-70 KERGIIPYEAT
+70 GI
-81 KATLKGKF
+81 
-89 NMEIPIGS
+89 NMFVPNFIDIGS
-97 RFNLNEL
+97 DKGENKNDVSDE
-104 NYVATAFIE
+104 N
-113 SADGYFY
+113 SGADSDSTILVY
-120 YQMECETEGTNGN
+120 
-133 KFFGEVSS
+133 
-141 IEYID
+141 D
-146 KDLTGELTELLIPA
+146 KSGM
-160 EDEED
+160 
-165 TEALRTRYLN
+165 
-175 SFDSNPFGGNK
+175 
-186 QDYVEK
+186 V
-192 TDALDG
+192 TD
-198 VGGTVVI
+198 
-205 PVWNGGGTVKL
+205 
-216 IIINSDFGVAS
+216 
-227 STLVK
+227 
-232 AVQEAIDPDPQGTGS
+232 
-247 GIAPI
+247 
-252 GHTVTVVSAV
+252 
-262 GKTVSIKSRISF
+262 ISF
-274 IQNFYP
+274 IQNFYH
-280 DDAIKKASGESE
+280 DDAIKKASGENE

-322 MTDDNQG
+322 MTDDNQV

-339 QIVYCQKNGIDYA
+339 QMVYCQKNGIDYA
-352 SLTQAFNPHIDC
+352 TLTQAFNPQIDC

-456 WGGMLNMIL
+456 WGGMLNMVL
-465 DIPTNVLVVFAL
+465 DIPANVLVVFAL

-516 VYFITLASLTNVDGI
+516 VYFITLASLTDVDGI